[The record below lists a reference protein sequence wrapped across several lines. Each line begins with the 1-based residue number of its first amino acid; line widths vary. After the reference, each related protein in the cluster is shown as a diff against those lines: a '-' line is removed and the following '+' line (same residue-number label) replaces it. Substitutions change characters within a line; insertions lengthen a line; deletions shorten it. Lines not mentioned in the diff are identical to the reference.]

1 MLHTF
6 DGLKITGVIIDERD
20 SGCKLGR
27 EGAADDRS
35 APGLTGDETEQLLR
49 RLAASDEHSLQAVLS
64 SVRGAG
70 TALDRET
77 RALVQLS
84 ALLAVGAATVSLRWA
99 VDVASTAGVDDARLV
114 GVMLAVAGAVGASQ
128 TVSNAPRL
136 ALALGFDVE
145 RD

>member
-1 MLHTF
+1 
-6 DGLKITGVIIDERD
+6 VN
-20 SGCKLGR
+20 
-27 EGAADDRS
+27 
-35 APGLTGDETEQLLR
+35 ETEQLLR
-49 RLAASDEHSLQAVLS
+49 RLAASDEQSLRAVLS
-64 SVRGAG
+64 SVRGGG

-114 GVMLAVAGAVGASQ
+114 RVLLAAAGVVGAAQ

-136 ALALGFDVE
+136 ALALGLDVE
-145 RD
+145 EDRH